1 MEIKYLYFYIVPFAA
16 FLADIAILIVL
27 YFTRERRQARISLP
41 LFYTGIAFWNL
52 FLFFTYIAKI
62 PEEAM
67 QSLFYFY
74 TSQLLMTNSFL
85 LFNLEQSK
93 VLLPKIEK
101 IMKIS
106 FFFSGIWL
114 AMLLYS
120 YFFSEKNNIFID
132 GVKKYAWGFYPEA
145 RYGSYITNIYWAFVF
160 IISFYFLFKY
170 ISQNPEDK
178 RTKIITILFVLM
190 LIMSLSNFI
199 VLWGFNTLPIGNA
212 GDAVLSTLLAAI
224 FFREQYLENKA
235 KIFLK
240 IAGIISAIAVTL
252 ILVWLI
258 SDFVLYVYNNKF
270 LFFLISVIVSFF
282 SLLFFNTLFSPP
294 LPHGSFEKIYEILRR
309 EYNLT
314 HQESM
319 ICRYILEG
327 KERKN
332 IQDILNISGNTLKVQ
347 LGSIYKKTI
356 EKNNHKPEMN
366 RNKFP
371 TLKKFLEE
379 IASGLK

>member
-1 MEIKYLYFYIVPFAA
+1 MEIRYLYFYIVPFAA

-27 YFTRERRQARISLP
+27 YFTRERRQYRISLP
-41 LFYTGIAFWNL
+41 LFYTGVGSWNL
-52 FLFFTYIAKI
+52 FLFFTYIAKL

-74 TSQLLMTNSFL
+74 TSQLLMSNSFL
-85 LFNLEQSK
+85 LFNLELSK
-93 VLLPKIEK
+93 VSFPKIEK
-101 IMKIS
+101 IMKLS

-114 AMLLYS
+114 LLLIYS
-120 YFFSEKNNIFID
+120 YFFSQTNDIFIE
-132 GVKKYAWGFYPEA
+132 GVRKYEWGFYPEA
-145 RYGSYITNIYWAFVF
+145 GYGSYITNIYWAFVF
-160 IISFYFLFKY
+160 ITSFYFLFKY
-170 ISQNPEDK
+170 ILHNPEDK
-178 RTKIITILFVLM
+178 RTKIITVLFVSM
-190 LIMSLSNFI
+190 FIMSLTNFI

-212 GDAVLSTLLAAI
+212 GDAVLSTILAAI

-240 IAGIISAIAVTL
+240 IAGIISAIAVTI

-258 SDFVLYVYNNKF
+258 SDFVLFVYNNKF
-270 LFFLISVIVSFF
+270 LFFLVSVIVSFL

-294 LPHGSFEKIYEILRR
+294 LPHGTFEKIYEILRR

-327 KERKN
+327 KERKS

-371 TLKKFLEE
+371 SLKKFLEE
-379 IASGLK
+379 VASQVK